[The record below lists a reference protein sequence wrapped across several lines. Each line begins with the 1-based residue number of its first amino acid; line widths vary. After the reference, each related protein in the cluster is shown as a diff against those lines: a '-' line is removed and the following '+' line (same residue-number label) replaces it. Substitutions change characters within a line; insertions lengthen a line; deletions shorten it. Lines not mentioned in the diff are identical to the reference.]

1 MGLDVYLYD
10 GNGEKVERDSTR
22 HPDNYNKVGYFRSSY
37 NPSGIN
43 RKASNL
49 GLPGL
54 YDIFEPGGDY
64 EFAPDWQG
72 SLVRVKEALKQWR
85 AKNEAGCYDAFAV
98 NLHNAD
104 NGIQSEVDAIAYF
117 RKHGQ
122 GEGAWS
128 SRDMF
133 YVGEGSSS
141 AIPANW
147 ITTSRCSRSSR
158 RQSNGYWHSPRM
170 PAYSL
175 STGAARRLNW
185 GCDGHRRRRR
195 PTRAPTGPG
204 FDSRH
209 LHCAKRERRTR

>member
-1 MGLDVYLYD
+1 VGLDVYLYD
-10 GNGEKVERDSTR
+10 GNGEGIERDSAL

-54 YDIFEPGGDY
+54 YDIFEPGDDY

-85 AKNEAGCYDAFAV
+85 AKNEAGCYDAIAV

-133 YVGEGSSS
+133 YVGEGITIYGAVSGRNCIDTPNHYLIIKRDPGELDYYVEMLEIVQETIEWVLAQPEDAGLFTLHWSS
-141 AIPANW
+141 
-147 ITTSRCSRSSR
+147 
-158 RQSNGYWHSPRM
+158 
-170 PAYSL
+170 
-175 STGAARRLNW
+175 
-185 GCDGHRRRRR
+185 
-195 PTRAPTGPG
+195 
-204 FDSRH
+204 
-209 LHCAKRERRTR
+209 